1 VSDPTPENVR
11 VLVKQGRVRGLL
23 VPTGILCSIAAA
35 AAAGCGAGAKLVY
48 GGITDQ
54 LDAQALALTKQTV
67 ALADESTA
75 RREALAKESMQR
87 DVLERR
93 VLVLEVNTS
102 NNAAVLAEIK
112 RAIERQ
118 TDQLIDLNRR
128 LMPPR

>member
-1 VSDPTPENVR
+1 
-11 VLVKQGRVRGLL
+11 
-23 VPTGILCSIAAA
+23 
-35 AAAGCGAGAKLVY
+35 
-48 GGITDQ
+48 
-54 LDAQALALTKQTV
+54 
-67 ALADESTA
+67 
-75 RREALAKESMQR
+75 MQR